1 MQEQEVV
8 ELSGTQQTRRRKR
21 EMPGRGRARSHGGC
35 SEAGARGMAGAM
47 TVQKNNADFSM
58 MHAPKAQ
65 P

>member
-47 TVQKNNADFSM
+47 TVQKTMQTF
-58 MHAPKAQ
+58 Q
-65 P
+65 

>member
-8 ELSGTQQTRRRKR
+8 ELSGTQQTRRKR

-47 TVQKNNADFSM
+47 TVQKTMQTF
-58 MHAPKAQ
+58 Q
-65 P
+65 